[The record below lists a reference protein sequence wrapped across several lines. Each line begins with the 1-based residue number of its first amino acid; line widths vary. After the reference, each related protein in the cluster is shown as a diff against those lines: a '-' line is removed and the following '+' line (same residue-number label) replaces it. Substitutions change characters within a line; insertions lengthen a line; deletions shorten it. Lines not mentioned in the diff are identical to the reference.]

1 MLSYSESQALAEKMI
16 SRAQKNYAKWGDE
29 KRYVLLAVLME
40 EIGEVS
46 RAIIDWDYAGGDG
59 GAVESEIIDAG
70 AVLFQLLSS
79 CQIAIKANERKELRG
94 CRDEEKTISTD

>member
-1 MLSYSESQALAEKMI
+1 MLSYPDSEILAGKMI
-16 SRAQKNYAKWGDE
+16 HRAQKNYATWGDE

-46 RAIIDWDYAGGDG
+46 RAIIDWDYAGGGSD
-59 GAVESEIIDAG
+59 AVESEIIDAG

-79 CQIAIKANERKELRG
+79 FEKSVEEN
-94 CRDEEKTISTD
+94 DENAQH